1 MPNSKSI
8 RGSDNQFG
16 FEKIIPLIERI
27 GLCYRANQN
36 KTQNFESL
44 PESDKFSKFDV
55 SRQDGFE
62 LRQFGVVDQIT
73 NGQYLPKFRSEPYQN
88 PLAFQNMANLLNFP
102 ENQRFIVPRYLTEE
116 PPRTTHNQN
125 LSTFCEDLSVKNQEI
140 SHLGH
145 FSKSFLIPKMRSE
158 PMCPQINLPQQADAH
173 PSNLEQVVVRSSHD
187 VEVDGEDEYEE
198 GVMSTRDPTIEQ
210 NEDALK
216 MAQKKRVNFCQIYER
231 QKNKFSDIPI
241 EDVLVLF
248 VFRAL
253 GYLLTD
259 EDRQQLGLAFES
271 AIKNEFIK
279 EVFKFHRVVFPFR
292 NNCGKNEEAKRVQ
305 KSIQKRLKKNLDT
318 SETILACRL
327 MNEMRELKS
336 FKDILSKNATRKKF
350 ITDFSKELRRNSEFL
365 KCLRDGDNERLFK
378 FLTMFKVFGEYFKK
392 KDCLWR
398 AREEFQEINVQFLT
412 KNRYLKLTALVKIQK
427 VKSFKV
433 WCDEVRLNPTLQM
446 DVLFKHK
453 IYRQNI
459 LENLFEALLRHLV
472 EYINALKIEE
482 FRNLKKTREYK
493 NQSNINI
500 LVHIAKVINNSYKI
514 RGFQNADDNRRTL
527 KMMVHRGMALESC
540 RYFIWKITSDENGTW
555 KRKSW
560 KIIPLNRFRDVLGK
574 GMCRGLLTEN
584 QIADIE
590 AYLDKAVQ
598 KNA

>member
-1 MPNSKSI
+1 M
-8 RGSDNQFG
+8 
-16 FEKIIPLIERI
+16 
-27 GLCYRANQN
+27 
-36 KTQNFESL
+36 
-44 PESDKFSKFDV
+44 
-55 SRQDGFE
+55 
-62 LRQFGVVDQIT
+62 
-73 NGQYLPKFRSEPYQN
+73 
-88 PLAFQNMANLLNFP
+88 
-102 ENQRFIVPRYLTEE
+102 
-116 PPRTTHNQN
+116 
-125 LSTFCEDLSVKNQEI
+125 
-140 SHLGH
+140 
-145 FSKSFLIPKMRSE
+145 
-158 PMCPQINLPQQADAH
+158 
-173 PSNLEQVVVRSSHD
+173 SS
-187 VEVDGEDEYEE
+187 
-198 GVMSTRDPTIEQ
+198 RDPTIEQ
-210 NEDALK
+210 NEDALE

-365 KCLRDGDNERLFK
+365 KCLRDGDNDRLFK
-378 FLTMFKVFGEYFKK
+378 ILTMFKVFSEDFKK
-392 KDCLWR
+392 KDCLGK
-398 AREEFQEINVQFLT
+398 AKAEFQRINVQFLT

-459 LENLFEALLRHLV
+459 LENL
-472 EYINALKIEE
+472 LKYCLHQV
-482 FRNLKKTREYK
+482 LK
-493 NQSNINI
+493 
-500 LVHIAKVINNSYKI
+500 
-514 RGFQNADDNRRTL
+514 
-527 KMMVHRGMALESC
+527 
-540 RYFIWKITSDENGTW
+540 
-555 KRKSW
+555 
-560 KIIPLNRFRDVLGK
+560 
-574 GMCRGLLTEN
+574 
-584 QIADIE
+584 
-590 AYLDKAVQ
+590 
-598 KNA
+598 